1 MKPKW
6 FRIDWEN
13 GTLSE
18 HMAHIF
24 RHLERIDEDDLPADF
39 PPKPDHVLVTAIRH
53 IPSINGNGG
62 WHRVSA
68 DHIGLSGPV
77 WLLLDMVMRT
87 ERLRG
92 AAALQYQTV
101 RAGSRPYFDL
111 GPPDPKSPVQK
122 HPAPDVLRSGLQHM
136 LITSVRDLVF
146 VPPHVALNADLMD
159 IVLLYTPKVMCT
171 KVRRGW
177 IQLGLLQSSWFGTL
191 QYIGELLVC
200 QEVNPVPTED
210 YYWLFAFPATRRR
223 NVLRVDILSGYTWIF
238 FDVTRNTVASMSC
251 F

>member
-1 MKPKW
+1 
-6 FRIDWEN
+6 
-13 GTLSE
+13 
-18 HMAHIF
+18 
-24 RHLERIDEDDLPADF
+24 
-39 PPKPDHVLVTAIRH
+39 
-53 IPSINGNGG
+53 
-62 WHRVSA
+62 
-68 DHIGLSGPV
+68 
-77 WLLLDMVMRT
+77 
-87 ERLRG
+87 
-92 AAALQYQTV
+92 
-101 RAGSRPYFDL
+101 
-111 GPPDPKSPVQK
+111 VQK
-122 HPAPDVLRSGLQHM
+122 YPAPDVLRSGLQHL

-159 IVLLYTPKVMCT
+159 IILLYTPKVMCT

-210 YYWLFAFPATRRR
+210 YCWLFAFPATRRR
-223 NVLRVDILSGYTWIF
+223 NVLRVDMPSGYTWIF